1 MKCLLF
7 IFIIGMISMQGFA
20 AINTYHELISRTSS
34 ACNNR
39 ALFNEAFTNDV
50 TRYKLQT
57 SDEDKR
63 GAADLAISLFLMNEY
78 DKELNTMAL
87 ATHNSLVSNILNN
100 ASIAND
106 SWIKYAAGIELING
120 LNIDGNKTR
129 SYDLTTNLIGRA
141 ISQIPRM
148 ESPNFWEGL
157 MVFHNCSGATVLDVL
172 RLNAAIEL
180 HEEGNYSQ
188 LSTYTNALPRP
199 IYQYYMEEVE

>member
-50 TRYKLQT
+50 ARYKALT
-57 SDEDKR
+57 SDEER
-63 GAADLAISLFLMNEY
+63 GGVADLAVSLFLMNKY
-78 DKELNTMAL
+78 DRELDIAALVYHNTL
-87 ATHNSLVSNILNN
+87 TSNILYN

-106 SWIKYAAGIELING
+106 SWIKYAAGVEFING
-120 LNIDGNKTR
+120 LNVDGDRIT
-129 SYDLTTNLIGRA
+129 SFALTTNLIARA
-141 ISQIPRM
+141 ASQAPQM

-180 HEEGNYSQ
+180 PEEGNYSQ